1 MPLALIHRATASPSP
16 DFLSIEQDD
25 ATCELSSCAS
35 SGSGAAKSSR
45 TPTPA
50 TYSIFW
56 NGRLAFWDIEPGSAA
71 ESANYAGDENLRL
84 DLICGHDFYLRLSL
98 VKLDCAGNA
107 DDFPLE
113 RGDMRVGRN
122 F

>member
-1 MPLALIHRATASPSP
+1 MTPLANLAPARVPVSAPQRVPIH
-16 DFLSIEQDD
+16 LH
-25 ATCELSSCAS
+25 L
-35 SGSGAAKSSR
+35 
-45 TPTPA
+45 
-50 TYSIFW
+50 
-56 NGRLAFWDIEPGSAA
+56 RLTRSLEWEIGVLDIEPGSAA